1 MIEFDSQ
8 PLRNF
13 EADLDLIA
21 DFIQEHKDYKILI
34 ATDYPERVKE
44 ILREK
49 NIFHPEFSESTVLGG
64 CILED
69 FKTVIMTD
77 RELFN
82 KRLKKLQQVKNL
94 ISKKNLNTLK
104 I

>member
-1 MIEFDSQ
+1 MGDLIEFNSQ

-13 EADLDLIA
+13 EADLDLIT
-21 DFIQEHKDYKILI
+21 DYILEHKDYKIII

-44 ILREK
+44 ILKEK
-49 NIFHPEFSESTVLGG
+49 EIFAVNFTESIVLGG

-69 FKTVIMTD
+69 FKTIFMTE

-82 KRLKKLQQVKNL
+82 KR
-94 ISKKNLNTLK
+94 SK
-104 I
+104 